1 MRETDSTTSFHPT
14 IDCHKGVRIIYK
26 HQIEL
31 VTFSDIKEFISVTT
45 GVKGDVKLIDGNGFC
60 VNGKS
65 LLGAAATVEW
75 DTLYCVSDED
85 IYTSIRK
92 FCKE

>member
-1 MRETDSTTSFHPT
+1 MGSIISSRLT
-14 IDCHKGVRIIYK
+14 IDCHKEVRIIYK

-31 VTFSDIKEFISVTT
+31 ITLSDIKEFVGITT
-45 GVKGDVKLIDGNGFC
+45 CVKGDVKLIDGNGFC

-85 IYTSIRK
+85 IYTTIRK